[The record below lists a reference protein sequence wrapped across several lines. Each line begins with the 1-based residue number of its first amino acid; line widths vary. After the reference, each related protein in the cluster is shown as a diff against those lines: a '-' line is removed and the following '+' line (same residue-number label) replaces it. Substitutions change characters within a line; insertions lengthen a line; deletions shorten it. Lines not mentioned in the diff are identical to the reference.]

1 MSILKAGK
9 PSVSTDRQDKLMTM
23 ISADKKMHFNAWLP
37 EKLYIDIKKLA
48 AEQKKS
54 LTEIA
59 IECLNDYLHKY
70 VNT

>member
-1 MSILKAGK
+1 
-9 PSVSTDRQDKLMTM
+9 
-23 ISADKKMHFNAWLP
+23 MHFNAWLP
-37 EKLYIDIKKLA
+37 EQLYIDIKKLA
-48 AEQKKS
+48 AEQKRS